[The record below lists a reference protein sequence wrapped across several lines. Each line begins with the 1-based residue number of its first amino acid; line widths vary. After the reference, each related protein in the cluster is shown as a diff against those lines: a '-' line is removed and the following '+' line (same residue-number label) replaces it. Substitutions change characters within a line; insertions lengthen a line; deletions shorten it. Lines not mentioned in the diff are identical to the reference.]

1 MKVWSMREEDE
12 LIEKAESFLSDARSA
27 FESGMSLE
35 TVQNR
40 LYYSMF
46 LSAKAA
52 LLTEGVEV
60 GTHQSVN
67 RQVGRV
73 LVKEKEVLERGM
85 GRFYS
90 EQQTLRE
97 QADYDPE
104 TSFEREQ
111 VKENLERAGE
121 FVNLMKAVVR

>member
-1 MKVWSMREEDE
+1 MREVDE
-12 LIEKAESFLSDARSA
+12 LIEKSESFLSDARSA
-27 FESGMSLE
+27 FGSDMSLE

-52 LLTEGVEV
+52 LLTEGVEA

-67 RQVGRV
+67 RQLGRV
-73 LVKEKEVLERGM
+73 FVKEKEVLEKEM

-104 TSFEREQ
+104 TSFERAE
-111 VKENLERAGE
+111 VSENIEKAKE
-121 FVNLMKAVVR
+121 FVGEMKRIVE